1 MAQLQHRP
9 TRDLLPTCIRKSV
22 AVEVDGTLVVV
33 VVDVG
38 RDLVRVRIRWFSEVD
53 SLVARAGK
61 LLEVRQA

>member
-9 TRDLLPTCIRKSV
+9 TRDLLPTCIRKSA
-22 AVEVDGTLVVV
+22 AVEVGGTLVVV
-33 VVDVG
+33 VDVV

-61 LLEVRQA
+61 LPEVRQA